1 MFLPRQYL
9 PNTLRAPA
17 CLRPDYSIVTTPYS
31 ITLMLL
37 SENTTHQPRQKPR
50 KNLPTSPILGMTGRS
65 RNDGIVKR
73 ASFLENLW
81 PPLPGLSTL
90 PLGRS
95 PSTAP
100 RHCPHQPPDQSDH
113 DQNPEQVDSP
123 THDMNDGKQYQPDDK
138 DRQGDQQQSM
148 NHGCAPSNA

>member
-37 SENTTHQPRQKPR
+37 SENTTHQPRKKPR

-65 RNDGIVKR
+65 RNDWMVKR
-73 ASFLENLW
+73 SK
-81 PPLPGLSTL
+81 LPGTSLASPTSALLIAARPLYADHAPTL
-90 PLGRS
+90 PSPATRS
-95 PSTAP
+95 EQSGSKSRAGGFPNQ
-100 RHCPHQPPDQSDH
+100 RYGPPQTVSA
-113 DQNPEQVDSP
+113 
-123 THDMNDGKQYQPDDK
+123 
-138 DRQGDQQQSM
+138 R
-148 NHGCAPSNA
+148 